1 MTDNP
6 PTDIAPGREVF
17 ISYAS
22 QDEARTAKRGLW
34 SLPRDERI
42 APWEYRKRKSRES
55 FTDYS
60 AETAKLCIAV
70 LGKR

>member
-1 MTDNP
+1 MTNES
-6 PTDIAPGREVF
+6 PTPATPNSEVF